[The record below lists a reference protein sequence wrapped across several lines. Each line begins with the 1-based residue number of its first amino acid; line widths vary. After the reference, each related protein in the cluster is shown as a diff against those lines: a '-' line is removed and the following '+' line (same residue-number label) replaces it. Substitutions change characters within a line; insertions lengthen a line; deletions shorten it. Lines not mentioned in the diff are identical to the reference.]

1 MQELAFASASNSA
14 VTAAVWA
21 TIASLAASVLL
32 LLYTL
37 ELRLRRR
44 QRERHR
50 ARVIDRWRAVIAAA
64 VTGANTDDQ
73 APPTL
78 PRRERREFLRLWN
91 QTRNMLE
98 GAAAERLIALALRLK
113 LPDLVRRQAEH
124 ARPAMRLAA
133 IQTLGHL
140 RDGPSFGRVL
150 AGVDDENPLVSIT
163 AAEALFEIDAAR
175 AVDAL
180 IPRIASR
187 RDWSRTHVFRML
199 QKAGSALVG
208 EPLFRSIRAAADAD
222 AAYLLSSRRR

>member
-1 MQELAFASASNSA
+1 
-14 VTAAVWA
+14 
-21 TIASLAASVLL
+21 
-32 LLYTL
+32 
-37 ELRLRRR
+37 
-44 QRERHR
+44 
-50 ARVIDRWRAVIAAA
+50 
-64 VTGANTDDQ
+64 
-73 APPTL
+73 
-78 PRRERREFLRLWN
+78 
-91 QTRNMLE
+91 
-98 GAAAERLIALALRLK
+98 
-113 LPDLVRRQAEH
+113 
-124 ARPAMRLAA
+124 MRLAA

-208 EPLFRSIRAAADAD
+208 EPLFRSIRAAADSD
-222 AAYLLSSRRR
+222 AAYLLQYAELAEFDVRDAICAELLRSREDPELVAAALKAASGYSRMPRIEELVAHPAWYIRMQTARLIGRMGRAEDAGHLEKLLADREWWVRYRAARALTRLPTLEPAELERIRARQTDPYASDILEQAMVESGAGR